1 MIHARCAIL
10 FAILSAGATNAAAQM
25 ASIPGIG
32 GLGGMPNISGM
43 GINNVA
49 GVLGYCTKNK
59 LLGGSSDASSVLT
72 TLQKK
77 PGVTSSKEFAAG
89 QAGQILGGNS
99 SKFSLGSATGPMKSQ
114 ACNMVLKQARNFL

>member
-1 MIHARCAIL
+1 MIRFRHATL
-10 FAILSAGATNAAAQM
+10 FAVLSAAAALSSAQLP
-25 ASIPGIG
+25 SIPGVG

-43 GINNVA
+43 GMGNAA

-59 LLGGSSDASSVLT
+59 LLGGSSGASSVLG

-89 QAGQILGGNS
+89 QAGKILGGKGGS
-99 SKFSLGSATGPMKSQ
+99 FSLDSAAAPVKSQ
-114 ACNMVLKQARNFL
+114 ACGMVLKQAKHFL